1 MYISDGL
8 LTDVVLFQILAHF
21 GVIKATTYWTT
32 ANVEFGLG
40 YIILLEIDLMI
51 RAITLTVEM

>member
-1 MYISDGL
+1 LYISDGL

-40 YIILLEIDLMI
+40 YILLEIDLMK